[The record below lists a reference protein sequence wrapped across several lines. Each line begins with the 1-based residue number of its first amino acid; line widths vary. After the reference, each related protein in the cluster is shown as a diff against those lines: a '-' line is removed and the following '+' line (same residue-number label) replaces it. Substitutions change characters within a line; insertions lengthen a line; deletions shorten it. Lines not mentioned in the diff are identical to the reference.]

1 MLYIKD
7 DFYSNFTAIAKSND
21 TMAMKGVMVDQIS
34 SLIADRRGDVIDAL
48 SKANIKLSEKP
59 SNKELVKAISDNIR
73 SNKKMLVGLSYLVA
87 KQNDILQAEMK
98 KDREY
103 EMSFEGEKGSKAPK
117 TSKTPSKVDWT
128 KFADTTKTIADS
140 FTVTADALTGA
151 KAGAFQDELLT
162 KTNAKSPEQ
171 IQQEQTQQKQQDEA
185 KSKRRRNIFIV
196 VGLLVVAGGVYWA
209 YKKGYFAKKGGG
221 STSVTN

>member
-21 TMAMKGVMVDQIS
+21 TMAMRGIMIDQIS
-34 SLIADRRGDVIDAL
+34 NLIADRRGDVIDTL
-48 SKANIKLSEKP
+48 RKSSIKLSNNP
-59 SNKELVKAISDNIR
+59 SNKELVKAISDNIK

-87 KQNDILQAEMK
+87 KQNDILQAENK

-103 EMSFEGEKGSKAPK
+103 EMSFEGKTKKDKTTTTPK
-117 TSKTPSKVDWT
+117 TPAKVDWT

-151 KAGAFQDELLT
+151 KAGAFQDELLS

-171 IQQEQTQQKQQDEA
+171 IQEEQKAQEQQNQA

-196 VGLLVVAGGVYWA
+196 VGLLVVAGGVFWA
-209 YKKGYFAKKGGG
+209 YKKGYIGKK
-221 STSVTN
+221 SV

>member
-21 TMAMKGVMVDQIS
+21 TMAMRGIMIDQIS
-34 SLIADRRGDVIDAL
+34 NLIADRRGDVIDTIKK
-48 SKANIKLSEKP
+48 SSVKLSDNP
-59 SNKELVKAISDNIR
+59 SNKELVKAISDNIK

-87 KQNDILQAEMK
+87 KQNDILQAEYK
-98 KDREY
+98 KDRDY
-103 EMSFEGEKGSKAPK
+103 EMSFDGETKNTTKAP
-117 TSKTPSKVDWT
+117 KTPSKVDWT

-151 KAGAFQDELLT
+151 KAGAFQDELLS

-171 IQQEQTQQKQQDEA
+171 IQEEQKAQEQQNQA
-185 KSKRRRNIFIV
+185 KSKRRRNIIIV
-196 VGLLVVAGGVYWA
+196 VGLLVVAGGVFWA
-209 YKKGYFAKKGGG
+209 YKKGYFRKKGGG
-221 STSVTN
+221 ATTV

>member
-59 SNKELVKAISDNIR
+59 SNKELVKAISDN
-73 SNKKMLVGLSYLVA
+73 
-87 KQNDILQAEMK
+87 MK

>member
-21 TMAMKGVMVDQIS
+21 TMAMRGVMVDQIS

-48 SKANIKLSEKP
+48 NKANVKLSNNP
-59 SNKELVKAISDNIR
+59 SNQELVKAISDNIKT
-73 SNKKMLVGLSYLVA
+73 NKKMLIGLSYLVA

-98 KDREY
+98 KDRD
-103 EMSFEGEKGSKAPK
+103 EMSFEGEKGA
-117 TSKTPSKVDWT
+117 TNKTPPKKVDWT

-151 KAGAFQDELLT
+151 KAGAFQDELLA

-171 IQQEQTQQKQQDEA
+171 IQQEQTQQQQQQQT
-185 KSKRRRNIFIV
+185 KSKRTRNILIV
-196 VGLLVVAGGVYWA
+196 VGLLVAGGVFWA
-209 YKKGYFAKKGGG
+209 YKKGYFGKKGGG
-221 STSVTN
+221 STGVTN